1 MSSGRQKPE
10 RLWRTCLEMRN
21 VSRDESK
28 TNPIPEDSRAE
39 DLHEASAVEDHEAN
53 EPDTAKQDDPEID
66 VESVANGL
74 AADLDSLQT
83 QLEEAQN
90 RALRS
95 SAELENFRR
104 RANRQMDE
112 ERRYANLDLF
122 RELLPIWDN
131 MGRAVDAAAKAG
143 EADALLEGFKMV
155 CTQLEGVFERFHC
168 MKIEAEGQP
177 FDPHLHEAI
186 SQMPSP
192 DHPGGTVL
200 HVTQVGF
207 LLHDRVVRPCQVVV
221 SVAPPE
227 PKTEED
233 AEPLASDEPGVEE
246 S

>member
-1 MSSGRQKPE
+1 
-10 RLWRTCLEMRN
+10 MRN
-21 VSRDESK
+21 VSQDESK
-28 TNPIPEDSRAE
+28 NNPSPDDSCAEGSHEAPPVE
-39 DLHEASAVEDHEAN
+39 DLEKN
-53 EPDTAKQDDPEID
+53 GPDETKTEEVEID

-131 MGRAVDAAAKAG
+131 MGRAVDAAEKAG

-168 MKIEAEGQP
+168 VKIEAEGQP

-207 LLHDRVVRPCQVVV
+207 VLHDRVVRPCQVVV

-227 PKTEED
+227 TNPED
-233 AEPLASDEPGVEE
+233 NAETSAPDDPGADE